1 MKHFTFTA
9 LLLFILLS
17 SASAQKDTTFYVNP
31 ETAAKGFIKVS
42 TRYRDAKGITHLVVR
57 DEDGN
62 AYAIFYKQG
71 WYFRSP
77 LGEET
82 TAAAD

>member
-1 MKHFTFTA
+1 MKHITFTA
-9 LLLFILLS
+9 LLFILIS
-17 SASAQKDTTFYVNP
+17 SLKAQRDTIFYLNA
-31 ETAAKGFIKVS
+31 ETAAKGFIKVP
-42 TRYRDAKGITHLVVR
+42 TRYRDAKGMIHLVVR
-57 DEDGN
+57 DEEGN

-82 TAAAD
+82 SAAAD